1 MTAAAIRGV
10 FVELRTLASRSVARI
25 VIEVPIEKANEAL
38 ATLGGFPV
46 PGEDR
51 WVALAL
57 LDARVALVEIEKPAR
72 AKPDREPKTWGNLTS
87 AQQAGILCNN
97 PEFIAWCGAADEH
110 QAADYIRRRCGV
122 ASRAQLDRN
131 PVAADVWRNLSRAFF
146 IREDVASQE
155 AAYRRTA
162 T

>member
-1 MTAAAIRGV
+1 MTAAAIKGV

-25 VIEVPIEKANEAL
+25 VVEVPIEKANEAL

-57 LDARVALVEIEKPAR
+57 LDARVALVEKPAK
-72 AKPDREPKTWGNLTS
+72 APAGREPRTWGNLTF
-87 AQQAGILCNN
+87 AQQAGILCGN
-97 PEFIAWCGAADEH
+97 PDFIAWCGAADDHE
-110 QAADYIRRRCGV
+110 AAEYIRRRCGV
-122 ASRAQLDRN
+122 PSRAQLDRD
-131 PVAADVWRNLSRAFF
+131 PAAADVWRNLSRAFF
-146 IREDVASQE
+146 TREDAASQE

-162 T
+162 P